1 MATRRATHP
10 ASLKLSGSARRVGL
24 VALAA
29 LIVFGSGLAVG
40 LRSGNGGQQG
50 GEAATPSVTARYPDP
65 GPIRV
70 IDGVGVGYARSEAGA
85 LAAASEFL
93 SVGGGSLASDEDAYL
108 AAMAEMAAPE
118 WRASARETG
127 RNAVAFV
134 AERYGEDA
142 TSVTVPVA
150 HEVVDHNPDTATIEI
165 YSVMVASG
173 SKLPGGE
180 QLWGLSRVQLRWVD
194 GDWKLSSEDNVAAPA
209 PALLPGQRP
218 GDIGS
223 ILDGFEPY
231 G

>member
-10 ASLKLSGSARRVGL
+10 ASLNVSGTRRVGL

-40 LRSGNGGQQG
+40 IRSGNGGEQG
-50 GEAATPSVTARYPDP
+50 GEAATPSATARYPDP
-65 GPIRV
+65 GPTRV

-85 LAAASEFL
+85 LAAATEFL
-93 SVGGGSLASDEDAYL
+93 TVGGGSLANDEASYL
-108 AAMAEMAAPE
+108 AAMEAMAAPE
-118 WRASARETG
+118 WRANAQETG
-127 RNAVAFV
+127 RNAVAFFSQ
-134 AERYGEDA
+134 RYGEDA

-165 YSVMVASG
+165 YSVMLASG
-173 SKLPGGE
+173 SKLRRGE
-180 QLWGLSRVQLRWVD
+180 QLWGLSRVQLRWVED
-194 GDWKLSSEDNVAAPA
+194 DWRLSSEDNVAAPA

-223 ILDGFEPY
+223 ILEGFEPY